1 MRLAW
6 VTVVVG
12 VLAACDTA
20 PEQERRDVC
29 TAFCDCETGTP
40 FALESCITDDC
51 LPAVPAVSDAC
62 LDCVYTYSQT
72 CGELFN
78 QCLVSCFSQAQ
89 P

>member
-1 MRLAW
+1 MQLLW

-12 VLAACDTA
+12 ALAACDAA
-20 PEQERRDVC
+20 PEQQRRDVC

-40 FALESCITDDC
+40 LALESCITDDC
-51 LPAVPAVSDAC
+51 LPAVPAVSDVC

-78 QCLVSCFSQAQ
+78 QCLASCFSQAQ